1 MILRGSILAA
11 TLVLGAT
18 TLPFGTWRRAS
29 DTPVLVPQHS
39 GFAAKG
45 VFNPTV
51 VKRGHEFVM
60 LYRAQDARGT
70 SRIGYASGTDGVHFT
85 PRAEPVLS
93 PEAEYEKNGGVEDP
107 RVVHIGDTFYLTY
120 TGYNTVDA
128 QLCLATSK
136 DLIHWERK
144 GVIMPAKKGRWNT
157 GWTKSGAILPEK
169 VNGKYWMYYMA
180 DAKGT
185 PDQTGVAWSE
195 DLLHWTEAL
204 DQPVLP
210 RRSGRFDSRVT
221 EPGPAP
227 IMTKEGIWLVY
238 NGADDKLV
246 YRTGWALFD
255 RKDPTHLLRRSDEP
269 IFKPELEWERVG
281 QVPNVVFV
289 EGMVRDKGRWLFYY
303 GGADRT
309 VGVATAP
316 ATMPVY

>member
-1 MILRGSILAA
+1 MWMQSLFTIA
-11 TLVLGAT
+11 TLVSAVLPLPFATWKRLGDAPV
-18 TLPFGTWRRAS
+18 LEPFGT
-29 DTPVLVPQHS
+29 

-51 VKRGHEFVM
+51 VKRGGEYVM
-60 LYRAQDARGT
+60 LFRAQDAKGT
-70 SRIGYASGTDGVHFT
+70 SRLGYASSSDGVHFT
-85 PRAEPVLS
+85 PHPEPVLS
-93 PEAEYEKNGGVEDP
+93 PEAEYERNGGVEDP
-107 RVVHIGDTFYLTY
+107 RVVLIGDTYYLTY

-136 DLIHWERK
+136 DLVHWDRK
-144 GVIMPAKKGRWNT
+144 GVIMPAKQGRWNI
-157 GWTKSGAILPEK
+157 GWTKSGAILTER

-180 DAKGT
+180 DAKGK
-185 PDQTGVAWSE
+185 PDQTGVAYSD

-204 DQPVLP
+204 DHPVLP
-210 RRSGRFDSRVT
+210 RRAGRFDSRVT

-227 IMTKEGIWLVY
+227 IMTKEGIWLIY

-255 RKDPTHLLRRSDEP
+255 RTDPTKLLRRSGQP
-269 IFKPELEWERVG
+269 VFKPERSWERVG

-289 EGMVRDKGRWLFYY
+289 EGMVRDARRYLFYY

-309 VGVATAP
+309 VGVASAP
-316 ATMPVY
+316 VTER

>member
-1 MILRGSILAA
+1 MLMRALFTLAA
-11 TLVLGAT
+11 VVLATLQ
-18 TLPFGTWRRAS
+18 LPFGNWKRLR
-29 DTPVLVPQHS
+29 DTPILEPFGT
-39 GFAAKG
+39 GFAVKG

-51 VKRGHEFVM
+51 VKRGGEYVM
-60 LYRAQDARGT
+60 LFRAQDAKGT
-70 SRIGYASGTDGVHFT
+70 SRLGYASGTDGVHFT
-85 PRAEPVLS
+85 PRPEPVLS
-93 PEAEYEKNGGVEDP
+93 PEAAYEKNGGVEDP
-107 RVVHIGDTFYLTY
+107 RLVLIGGVYYLTY

-128 QLCLATSK
+128 QLCLATST
-136 DLIHWERK
+136 DLIHWDRK
-144 GVIMPAKKGRWNT
+144 GVIMPAKRGRWNT
-157 GWTKSGAILPEK
+157 GWTKSGAILPQK

-185 PDQTGVAWSE
+185 PDQTGVAYSD

-204 DQPVLP
+204 DHPVLP
-210 RRSGRFDSRVT
+210 RRAGRFDSRVT

-227 IMTKEGIWLVY
+227 IVTKEGIWLVY

-255 RKDPTHLLRRSDEP
+255 RNDPTHLLRRSDQP
-269 IFKPELEWERVG
+269 VFVPERPWERVG

-303 GGADRT
+303 GGADKT

-316 ATMPVY
+316 ARLP

>member
-1 MILRGSILAA
+1 MMVRGLAVA
-11 TLVLGAT
+11 AMLAVAAVEI
-18 TLPFGTWRRAS
+18 PFGTWKRVS
-29 DTPVLVPQHS
+29 DMPVLEPFGS
-39 GFAAKG
+39 GFAARG

-51 VKRGHEFVM
+51 VKRGNEYVM
-60 LYRAQDARGT
+60 LFRAQDAKGT
-70 SRIGYASGTDGVHFT
+70 SRLGYASGTDGVHFVAR
-85 PRAEPVLS
+85 PEPVLA
-93 PEAEYEKNGGVEDP
+93 PEAPYEKNGGVEDP
-107 RVVHIGDTFYLTY
+107 RLVQIGDTFYLTY

-128 QLCLATSK
+128 QLCLATST
-136 DLIHWERK
+136 DLIHWDRK

-180 DAKGT
+180 DAKGK
-185 PDQTGVAWSE
+185 PDQTGVAWST

-204 DQPVLP
+204 DHPVLP
-210 RRSGRFDSRVT
+210 RRAGRFDSRVT

-227 IMTKEGIWLVY
+227 VITKDGIWLVY

-255 RKDPTHLLRRSDEP
+255 LKDPTKLLRRSAQP
-269 IFKPELEWERVG
+269 MFRPERAWERVG

-289 EGMVRDKGRWLFYY
+289 EGMVRDGARWLFYY

-309 VGVATAP
+309 VGVASAP
-316 ATMPVY
+316 VMNR

>member
-1 MILRGSILAA
+1 MLARGLVIAA
-11 TLVLGAT
+11 MMAFSAF
-18 TLPFGTWRRAS
+18 TLPFGAWKRVS
-29 DTPVLVPQHS
+29 DTPVLEPFGN

-51 VKRGHEFVM
+51 VKRGKEYVM
-60 LYRAQDARGT
+60 LFRAQDAKGT
-70 SRIGYASGTDGVHFT
+70 SRLGYASATDGVHFVAR
-85 PRAEPVLS
+85 PDPVLS
-93 PEAEYEKNGGVEDP
+93 PEAPYEKNGGVEDP
-107 RVVHIGDTFYLTY
+107 RLVQIGDTFYLTY

-128 QLCLATSK
+128 QLCLATST
-136 DLIHWERK
+136 DLIHWDRK

-180 DAKGT
+180 DAKGK
-185 PDQTGVAWSE
+185 PDQTGVAWST

-204 DQPVLP
+204 DHPVLP
-210 RRSGRFDSRVT
+210 RRAGRFDSRVT

-227 IMTKEGIWLVY
+227 ILTKDGILLVY

-255 RKDPTHLLRRSDEP
+255 LKDPTKLLRRSAQP
-269 IFKPELEWERVG
+269 VFRPERAWERVG

-289 EGMVRDKGRWLFYY
+289 EGMVKDGARWLFYY

-309 VGVATAP
+309 VGVASAP
-316 ATMPVY
+316 VMDR

>member
-1 MILRGSILAA
+1 MLARGLALAA
-11 TLVLGAT
+11 MIALTAHE
-18 TLPFGTWRRAS
+18 LPFGTWKRLS
-29 DTPVLVPQHS
+29 DTPVLEPFGS

-51 VKRGHEFVM
+51 VKRGKEYVM
-60 LYRAQDARGT
+60 LFRAQDAKGT
-70 SRIGYASGTDGVHFT
+70 SRIGYASATDGVHFVAR
-85 PRAEPVLS
+85 PEPVLS
-93 PEAEYEKNGGVEDP
+93 PEAAYEKNGGVEDP
-107 RVVHIGDTFYLTY
+107 RLVQIGDTYYLTY

-128 QLCLATSK
+128 QLCLATST
-136 DLIHWERK
+136 DLIHWDRK

-180 DAKGT
+180 DAKGK
-185 PDQTGVAWSE
+185 PDQTGIAYSS

-204 DQPVLP
+204 ARPVLP
-210 RRSGRFDSRVT
+210 RRKGRFDSRVT

-227 IMTKEGIWLVY
+227 FLTKDGIWLVY

-255 RKDPTHLLRRSDEP
+255 LNDPTKLLRRSEQP
-269 IFKPELEWERVG
+269 MFKPERAWERVG

-289 EGMVRDKGRWLFYY
+289 EGMVRDGARWLFYY

-309 VGVATAP
+309 VGVASAP
-316 ATMPVY
+316 VVP

>member
-1 MILRGSILAA
+1 MLMRALFTLAVA
-11 TLVLGAT
+11 VLAMLP
-18 TLPFGTWRRAS
+18 LPFGTWTRLRQGPILEPFG
-29 DTPVLVPQHS
+29 T

-51 VKRGHEFVM
+51 VRRGREYVM
-60 LYRAQDARGT
+60 LFRAQDAKGT
-70 SRIGYASGTDGVHFT
+70 SRLGYAVSTDGVHFT
-85 PRAEPVLS
+85 PRTEPVLA
-93 PEAEYEKNGGVEDP
+93 PEAAYEKNGGVEDP
-107 RVVHIGDTFYLTY
+107 RLVQIGKTYYLTY

-128 QLCLATSK
+128 QLCLATST
-136 DLIHWERK
+136 DLVHWDRK
-144 GVIMPAKKGRWNT
+144 GVIMPAKQGRWNI

-185 PDQTGVAWSE
+185 PDQTGVAYSE

-204 DQPVLP
+204 DHPVLP
-210 RRSGRFDSRVT
+210 RRAGRFDSRVT

-227 IMTKEGIWLVY
+227 ILTKDGIWLVY

-255 RKDPTHLLRRSDEP
+255 RNDPTKLLRRSDQP
-269 IFKPELEWERVG
+269 VFRPERPWEVVG

-289 EGMVRDKGRWLFYY
+289 EGMVRDGGRWLFYY

-309 VGVATAP
+309 VGVASAP
-316 ATMPVY
+316 VTLR